1 MSRSCVKVEVDVQGY
16 PVTNNPHGFC
26 GRKAT
31 VKKKG
36 RGREEGVR
44 RQGWGREVGVGRG
57 EGLEEG
63 WGVSLCAA
71 ERRIQS

>member
-1 MSRSCVKVEVDVQGY
+1 MKVEVDVQGY
-16 PVTNNPHGFC
+16 PVTNNPHGLC

-63 WGVSLCAA
+63 WGCHCVRLK
-71 ERRIQS
+71 EG